1 MPYTASPSR
10 MLPMLEALRPTRRQ
24 FIATAATLVASTRLL
39 GKTPS
44 EDLAA
49 IERPRVLPAAN
60 RYLTGSPITITATRA
75 PRSTGGPH
83 DFFSEGDYWW
93 PDPKNPTGPYI
104 RRDGFSNPAN
114 FVAHRQAMLRLS
126 IQMPALTA
134 AWRITGDRKY
144 ATHAAAHLRAWF
156 VTPATRMNP
165 NLEHAQAISGVTPGR
180 GVGIIDTLH
189 LVEVARAAT
198 LLDEANILP
207 PADATA
213 IRAWFNDYLTW
224 MATSKNGIEERDSK
238 NNHASCWVLQAAEFA
253 RYTDNSDITQ
263 LCIDRFQHNLIP
275 DQVAPDGSLPLELA
289 RTKPYSYS
297 LFNLDV
303 LATICQVITSTDLWH
318 FTPPAKDGIPQ
329 SGIEKAVA
337 FMAPYIRNKKSWPHP
352 PDVEYF
358 NDLPVRQPNLLFAG
372 LAYHR
377 PDYVALWRT
386 LPADPTVDEI
396 IRNFPIRQPI
406 LWVTPTTPV

>member
-1 MPYTASPSR
+1 MCSSPS
-10 MLPMLEALRPTRRQ
+10 TRRQ
-24 FIATAATLVASTRLL
+24 FIATAATLAVSTRLF
-39 GKTPS
+39 GKVPSTPS
-44 EDLAA
+44 DDLAA
-49 IERPRVLPAAN
+49 IERPRVIPAAN
-60 RYLTGSPITITATRA
+60 RYLLESPQTITQTQA
-75 PRSTGGPH
+75 PRGTGGPH

-104 RRDGFSNPAN
+104 RRDGFSNPDN
-114 FVAHRQAMLRLS
+114 FVAHRQALLRLS

-134 AWRITGDRKY
+134 AWRITSDKKY
-144 ATHAAAHLRAWF
+144 ANHAAEHLRAWF
-156 VTPATRMNP
+156 VTSATRMNP

-198 LLDEANILP
+198 LLDEAGMLP
-207 PADATA
+207 PADAPA
-213 IRAWFNDYLTW
+213 IKSWFADYLTW
-224 MATSKNGIEERDSK
+224 MNTSKNGIEERDSK

-253 RYTDNSDITQ
+253 RYTHNSAITQ
-263 LCIDRFQHNLIP
+263 LCIDRFRANLIP

-297 LFNLDV
+297 LFDLDV
-303 LATICQVITSTDLWH
+303 LATICQVISSAPSAPDLWH
-318 FTPPAKDGIPQ
+318 FTPPVKSGVSQ
-329 SGIEKAVA
+329 SGVEKAVA
-337 FMAPYIRNKKSWPHP
+337 FMAPYIRDKKSWPHP

-377 PDYVALWRT
+377 PDYSALGRT

-406 LWVTPTTPV
+406 LWASPTTPLPA

>member
-1 MPYTASPSR
+1 
-10 MLPMLEALRPTRRQ
+10 MLQALRPTRRQ
-24 FIATAATLVASTRLL
+24 FIATAATLAASTRLL

-44 EDLAA
+44 EDLAT
-49 IERPRVLPAAN
+49 IERPRVLSAAT
-60 RYLTGSPITITATRA
+60 RYLTESPLTITATKA

-93 PDPKNPTGPYI
+93 PDPKNPFGPYI
-104 RRDGFSNPAN
+104 RRDGFSNPDN
-114 FVAHRQAMLRLS
+114 FVAHRQALLRLS
-126 IQMPALTA
+126 IQTPALTA
-134 AWRITGDRKY
+134 AWRITSDKKY
-144 ATHAAAHLRAWF
+144 AAHAAAHLRAWF
-156 VTPATRMNP
+156 VTPDTRMNP
-165 NLEHAQAISGVTPGR
+165 NLEHAQAISGVTTGR

-198 LLDEANILP
+198 LLDEANLLGP
-207 PADATA
+207 DAET
-213 IRAWFNDYLTW
+213 IKKWFADYLTW
-224 MATSKNGIEERDSK
+224 MTTSKNGIDERDSK

-253 RYTDNSDITQ
+253 RYTRNSAVTQ
-263 LCIDRFQHNLIP
+263 LCIDRFRTNLIP

-297 LFNLDV
+297 LFDLDV
-303 LATICQVITSTDLWH
+303 LATICQVISSSPSASNADLWH
-318 FTPPAKDGIPQ
+318 FTPPPKGVAPQ
-329 SGIEKAVA
+329 SGVEKAVA
-337 FMAPYIRNKKSWPHP
+337 FMAPYIRDKKSWPHP
-352 PDVEYF
+352 ADVEYF

-377 PDYVALWRT
+377 PEYIALWRT

-406 LWVTPTTPV
+406 LWVPPNQPLPS